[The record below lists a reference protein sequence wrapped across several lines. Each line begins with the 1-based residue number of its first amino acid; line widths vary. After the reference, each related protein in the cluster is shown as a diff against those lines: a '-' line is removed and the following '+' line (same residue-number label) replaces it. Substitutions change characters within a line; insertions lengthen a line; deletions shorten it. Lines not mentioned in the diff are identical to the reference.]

1 MKIPTA
7 FKRWSP
13 LFALVLVGCLFQFR
27 SVLALTQWFK
37 KSETPIQEWVSSAE
51 NLIQVALL
59 LDTSSSMEGLIE
71 QAKSQLWQILN
82 NLSEAER
89 NGAGPKIE
97 IALYHYGNTEISE
110 ASGYVKQLLPFTSD
124 VDAVSEALFR
134 LRTNGGEE
142 YCGMAIKTA
151 LDNLE
156 WSAGEDQLRLLFI
169 AGNEGFDQGPVSFQK
184 ICRKAKDQGIV
195 VNTIFCGESLQGIQ
209 MGWQQGALIAGGHY
223 ANINQNLATDF
234 IETPYDEEI
243 SRLNLRLN
251 STYIPFG
258 KLGLNK
264 QKNQQAQDAN
274 AFSYSV
280 ANAASRACFKASSN
294 YVNTSWDLVDAFEA
308 DSTVLQKQL
317 ELAKEYQNLSRNH
330 LRLKIKEC
338 QDKRSAISQQ
348 IQALNQN
355 RQGFIQQQLAASP
368 TLDTESLEV
377 SFMQSLE
384 DIAKTKGFELK

>member
-7 FKRWSP
+7 VKRWSP
-13 LFALVLVGCLFQFR
+13 LFALVLLGCLFQFR

-37 KSETPIQEWVSSAE
+37 KSEKPIQEWVSSAE

-82 NLSEAER
+82 NLGQAER

-110 ASGYVKQLLPFTSD
+110 ASGYVQQLLPFTSD
-124 VDAVSEALFR
+124 VDAVSEALFQ

-151 LDNLE
+151 LQDLA
-156 WSAGEDQLRLLFI
+156 WSNGEDQLRLLFI
-169 AGNEGFDQGPVSFQK
+169 AGNEGFDQGPVSFQR

-223 ANINQNLATDF
+223 ANIDHNLATDF

-243 SRLNLRLN
+243 SQLNIRLNN
-251 STYIPFG
+251 TYIPFG

-264 QKNQQAQDAN
+264 QQNQQAQDAN
-274 AFSYSV
+274 AFSYSL

-317 ELAKEYQNLSRNH
+317 ELAEEYQNLSRTR

-338 QDKRSAISQQ
+338 QDKRSVISQQ
-348 IQALNQN
+348 IQALSQN

-368 TLDTESLEV
+368 TAGTESLEV
-377 SFMQSLE
+377 SVMQSLE
-384 DIAKTKGFELK
+384 GLAKAKGFELK

>member
-1 MKIPTA
+1 MKIPTSI
-7 FKRWSP
+7 KRWSP
-13 LFALVLVGCLFQFR
+13 LFALVLLGCLFQFR
-27 SVLALTQWFK
+27 SVSALTQWFK
-37 KSETPIQEWVSSAE
+37 KSEKPIKEWVSSAE

-82 NLSEAER
+82 NLSQAER

-97 IALYHYGNTEISE
+97 IALYHYGNAQIAE
-110 ASGYVKQLLPFTSD
+110 ASGYVEQLLPFTSD
-124 VDAVSEALFR
+124 FDAVSEVLFS

-151 LDNLE
+151 LHDLE

-169 AGNEGFDQGPVSFQK
+169 AGNEGFDQGPVHFQR

-195 VNTIFCGESLQGIQ
+195 VNTIFCGESLDGIQ
-209 MGWQQGALIAGGHY
+209 LGWQQGALMASGHY
-223 ANINQNLATDF
+223 ANINHNLATDF
-234 IETPYDEEI
+234 IETPFDEEI
-243 SRLNLRLN
+243 SRLNVKLN

-264 QKNQQAQDAN
+264 QQNQQLQDAN
-274 AFSYSV
+274 ASSYSV
-280 ANAASRACFKASSN
+280 ANAASRACFKASGN
-294 YVNTSWDLVDAFEA
+294 YVNTSWDLVDAFAA
-308 DSTVLQKQL
+308 DSTVIHKQL
-317 ELAKEYQNLSRNH
+317 ELAEEFQKLSRAR

-338 QDKRSAISQQ
+338 QDNRSAISRQ
-348 IQALNQN
+348 IQALNQD

-368 TLDTESLEV
+368 SVDMENLEV

-384 DIAKTKGFELK
+384 GIAKMKGFELK

>member
-7 FKRWSP
+7 VKRWSP
-13 LFALVLVGCLFQFR
+13 LFALVLLGCLFQFR

-37 KSETPIQEWVSSAE
+37 KSEKPMQEWVSSAE

-59 LDTSSSMEGLIE
+59 LDTSGSMEGLIE

-82 NLSEAER
+82 NLSQAER
-89 NGAGPKIE
+89 NGSEPNIE
-97 IALYHYGNTEISE
+97 IALYHYGNAEISE
-110 ASGYVKQLLPFTSD
+110 ASGYVQQLLPFTSD
-124 VDAVSEALFR
+124 FDAVSEALFR

-142 YCGMAIKTA
+142 YCGKAIKTA
-151 LDNLE
+151 LEDLE

-184 ICRKAKDQGIV
+184 MCRKAKNQGIV
-195 VNTIFCGESLQGIQ
+195 VNTIFCGESLYGIQ

-223 ANINQNLATDF
+223 ANINHNMATDF

-243 SRLNLRLN
+243 SQLNLRLN

-258 KLGLNK
+258 KLGLDK

-274 AFSYSV
+274 AFSYSL
-280 ANAASRACFKASSN
+280 ANVASRACFKASSN

-308 DSTVLQKQL
+308 DSTVIHKQL
-317 ELAKEYQNLSRNH
+317 ELAKEYQNLSQTH
-330 LRLKIKEC
+330 LRLKILEC
-338 QDKRSAISQQ
+338 QDKRLTISKQ
-348 IQALNQN
+348 IQALNQD

-368 TLDTESLEV
+368 VAESGSLEA

-384 DIAKTKGFELK
+384 GIAKAKGFELK